1 MSDQMGDMFRT
12 EMMHTRLSMEAEE
25 REKRSELAEPP
36 GSVTL
41 TYAELEAVLQHCRW
55 RIESAPG
62 EDPPDGYETLPPE
75 QAEIAD
81 ACWHRGMKQLST
93 ALLNY
98 WYDHGAAP
106 VSPNSDY
113 PTGKR

>member
-1 MSDQMGDMFRT
+1 MSKTNQNP
-12 EMMHTRLSMEAEE
+12 EVIEIAEA
-25 REKRSELAEPP
+25 KPGCASAI

-41 TYAELEAVLQHCRW
+41 TYAELEALLQNCRW
-55 RIESAPG
+55 GVESAPG
-62 EDPPDGYETLPPE
+62 EDPPDGYEALPPE

-81 ACWHRGMKQLST
+81 ACWHRGMEQLST

-106 VSPNSDY
+106 VSPN
-113 PTGKR
+113 TGVGFKNDV

>member
-1 MSDQMGDMFRT
+1 MNATTTPDNQPASN
-12 EMMHTRLSMEAEE
+12 EAE
-25 REKRSELAEPP
+25 REAGFAAPS

-41 TYAELEAVLQHCRW
+41 TYAELEALLQNCRW
-55 RIESAPG
+55 GIESAPG
-62 EDPPDGYETLPPE
+62 EDPPAGYEALPPE

-81 ACWHRGMKQLST
+81 ACWHRGMEQLST

-106 VSPNSDY
+106 KSPNIRQ
-113 PTGKR
+113 GQG

>member
-1 MSDQMGDMFRT
+1 MRTGEIVDNKMGAET
-12 EMMHTRLSMEAEE
+12 EKAQAAFGAAS
-25 REKRSELAEPP
+25 

-41 TYAELEAVLQHCRW
+41 TYSELKAVLQNCRW
-55 RIESAPG
+55 GIESAPG
-62 EDPPDGYETLPPE
+62 EDPPAGYEALPPE

-81 ACWHRGMKQLST
+81 ACWHRGMEQLST

-106 VSPNSDY
+106 VSPND
-113 PTGKR
+113 PDQPPRTGDVKQPEP

>member
-1 MSDQMGDMFRT
+1 MNSDIRMMNT
-12 EMMHTRLSMEAEE
+12 EDQQDLKDHQTDDE
-25 REKRSELAEPP
+25 RPMTAPS

-41 TYAELEAVLQHCRW
+41 TYAELEALLHHCRW
-55 RIESAPG
+55 GIESAPG
-62 EDPPDGYETLPPE
+62 EDPPAGYEALPPE

-81 ACWHRGMKQLST
+81 ACWHRGMEQLST

-106 VSPNSDY
+106 PLPNEK
-113 PTGKR
+113 GQA